1 MYIFIESLESMESP
15 FATSNQSFVMYLEP
29 ILNSYYKTYQNV
41 ITLSIMPSGP
51 LANMVTSMS
60 TTKLSPFQESGA
72 FSSPGMF
79 SDNCVYVLLRYPKQG
94 SGFGGR
100 GSIKHPDYFMGA
112 DDIPSVLSWLVS
124 NGYSIDTDITK
135 MLYKSRITIGG
146 VSESRLSGDRK
157 MICMARF
164 LG

>member
-1 MYIFIESLESMESP
+1 MYIFMESMESP
-15 FATSNQSFVMYLEP
+15 FATSNQSFVLYLEP

-41 ITLSIMPSGP
+41 ITLNIMPSGP
-51 LANMVTSMS
+51 LANMVTPMS
-60 TTKLSPFQESGA
+60 TTKLSPFQEFGL

-79 SDNCVYVLLRYPKQG
+79 SDNCLHVLLRYPKQG

-135 MLYKSRITIGG
+135 MLDKSRITIGG

-157 MICMARF
+157 MVCMARY

>member
-1 MYIFIESLESMESP
+1 MESMESP
-15 FATSNQSFVMYLEP
+15 FATSNQSFVLYLEP

-51 LANMVTSMS
+51 LATMVTSMS
-60 TTKLSPFQESGA
+60 TTKLSPFQEFGA

-79 SDNCVYVLLRYPKQG
+79 TDNCVYVLLRYPKQG

-100 GSIKHPDYFMGA
+100 GSIKHPDYFMGV
-112 DDIPSVLSWLVS
+112 DDIPAVLSWLVS

-135 MLYKSRITIGG
+135 MLYKSRIMIGG

-157 MICMARF
+157 MVCMARF
-164 LG
+164 LH